1 MNGYVALLIATP
13 ILCWCCHWLG
23 YQRRS
28 DEIIREIHA
37 ERDLRT
43 KARIKA
49 KR

>member
-1 MNGYVALLIATP
+1 MLVIAAAAILSIVAVAAYHAGY
-13 ILCWCCHWLG
+13 CK
-23 YQRRS
+23 RS

-37 ERDLRT
+37 ERDLRA